1 MTLHFSRGWDNQ
13 LGTGLPPLRGLQH
26 WHHHHSPAGG
36 PGQPRRHAALRS
48 PGTARH
54 RFPVPSTAALLGLL
68 RLQPQPCS
76 PRSRGTLWAPHSP
89 TSVLVLPFQD
99 DFPGITCGHPLLFV
113 PLSLYLYLSPASLE
127 GSLLLCCLRP
137 GLLTVFSGVFKSGPL
152 VHVSNVTLPKFLFLH
167 VPRSLAKECGVFPE
181 PILGMPAHLGTFA
194 NHVMP
199 PKPRHVSASKL
210 SPPTPNLA
218 APCLTLRPI

>member
-13 LGTGLPPLRGLQH
+13 PGTGLPPLRGLQH

-36 PGQPRRHAALRS
+36 PGQPCRHAALRS

-76 PRSRGTLWAPHSP
+76 PRSRGTLWAPRSP

-137 GLLTVFSGVFKSGPL
+137 GLLTVF
-152 VHVSNVTLPKFLFLH
+152 LH

-194 NHVMP
+194 NHIMP

-210 SPPTPNLA
+210 SPPTPNLT